1 MKQYQRVHRLTPLLK
16 FWQFILAAIAVAVV
30 NLNQELLRDIRDLLN
45 EVTTIPSWLGAL
57 VIFAGFAI
65 ACGLVWAISG
75 VWWRAYG
82 YRLDGEEISVK
93 SGVLNTKLRTARYDR
108 IQAVDVVENVISRIF
123 GVAAVRVE
131 TAGGKHSVLNIAFL
145 RRAMAEEL
153 REEILDLRSGT
164 PTEVGAELGDEP
176 PREPAGEV
184 VIPPIPVSRS
194 LIAAALAS
202 LWFGGTAPIG
212 AVFGGPGIL
221 LPMLLAALPAV
232 WSVTDRS
239 WNFTATLDRDVFHV
253 SYGLAD
259 KRKQSIPLQRI
270 HAVRIRQPVLWRLC
284 DWWIVEVSI
293 AGYALGDKKAGTT
306 RLLPVGTRDQAMHL
320 ASVITPLSAAELEAY
335 APPEGFVAPDFRSP
349 LRARW
354 VSPIDF
360 SQQATTLFDHAVI
373 IHEGRWQRR
382 VTIIHPSH
390 IQELTWRRGPIQ
402 RLAHVDTI
410 RLDLVD
416 GPARMSARDLA
427 PDDAQRLLA
436 TLRGRELPSAIQH

>member
-1 MKQYQRVHRLTPLLK
+1 MSEYRRVHRITPLLK
-16 FWQFILAAIAVAVV
+16 FWQFILAAIAMVAL
-30 NLNQELLRDIRDLLN
+30 NFNQESLLGVWIYLEEEGYLPGSFA
-45 EVTTIPSWLGAL
+45 ILAL
-57 VIFAGFAI
+57 VLGFAI
-65 ACGLVWAISG
+65 VCGLVWLVSG

-93 SGVLNTKLRTARYDR
+93 SGVLSTQLRTARYDR

-131 TAGGKHSVLNIAFL
+131 TAGGRNSVLNIAFL
-145 RRAMAEEL
+145 RRAVAEEL
-153 REEILDLRSGT
+153 REEILDLRSGK
-164 PTEVGAELGDEP
+164 PADLEA
-176 PREPAGEV
+176 EPASEPTGEV
-184 VIPPIPVSRS
+184 LIPPIPVSRS

-202 LWFGGTAPIG
+202 LWFVGTAPIG

-221 LPMLLAALPAV
+221 VPMLVAALPAV

-239 WNFTATLDRDVFHV
+239 WNFTATLDRDVLHV

-270 HAVRIRQPVLWRLC
+270 HALRIRQPVLWRLC

-293 AGYALGDKKAGTT
+293 AGYAQGDKKAGTT

-335 APPEGFVAPDFRSP
+335 APPEGFVAPAFQSP
-349 LRARW
+349 QRARW

-360 SQQATTLFDHAVI
+360 AQQAITLFDHAVI

-402 RLAHVDTI
+402 RLARVDTI

-427 PDDAQRLLA
+427 PEDAQRLLA
-436 TLRGRELPSAIQH
+436 TLRGRELPSAIQR